1 MANVVVNFGK
11 EIGGIKPLNGVNA
24 GPKTKVFTYDA
35 TDLFKEANI
44 PYSRLHDV
52 EYPYGSGEFVDIHC
66 IFPNFDADVNE
77 PASYRFALTDCYIQA
92 ILEEASNAV

>member
-1 MANVVVNFGK
+1 MASAKVDFSK
-11 EIGGIKPLNGVNA
+11 KIGPIKPMNGVNS

-44 PYSRLHDV
+44 AISRLHDV

-66 IFPNFDADVNE
+66 VFPNFDADVDD
-77 PASYRFALTDCYIQA
+77 PASYNLIRNQSKL
-92 ILEEASNAV
+92 V